1 MSLRRSQDKSPF
13 EKRGTMTKKTN
24 IGANINKPDYF
35 YETIRNKGFAH
46 VSTVQIFIWQFL
58 GQNYTTIAG
67 ICRITVHR

>member
-24 IGANINKPDYF
+24 IGASINKPDYF

-46 VSTVQIFIWQFL
+46 VSTSNSFIKQFS
-58 GQNYTTIAG
+58 GQNYSSIAG
-67 ICRITVHR
+67 ICRITVH

>member
-46 VSTVQIFIWQFL
+46 VSTVRIFI
-58 GQNYTTIAG
+58 
-67 ICRITVHR
+67 